1 MKTYKLLFLL
11 ALFTA
16 FSGCS
21 PVEKL
26 MNTDLSKKYD
36 AQRSYSSST
45 QLFAPASPDKLTQA
59 SFMVTTESFH
69 ADSLQPGGAKWN
81 LSINADYYNSKSQK
95 EPTESVQLKWLKPVS
110 KANDSLWGSMTF
122 KNSVES
128 GFIVLTIKDHKGNE
142 ITNWFECNKPTLPML
157 LAENKKP
164 LTRRWLIPDEFVY
177 IGWPDGTTLD
187 GVAAIDLAT
196 MSLPGPPFD
205 ETYPGPGFPEP
216 PKSEGFKWEIKP
228 NDPIGVG
235 AEGMMWFKYKNEI
248 IGIWPVFGNKY
259 PTPIVLREGLAAVR
273 YFSSRE
279 EYQRIID
286 ARNQWNEYNN
296 LWIRTTGDTLRA
308 AERSV
313 MFQSGI
319 TRANELFTDFSA
331 GSLTDRG
338 MIWMMF
344 GSPDQVWRDNDSETW
359 SYSSNA
365 WRPELKFNFFKVTG
379 HYGETWILKRT
390 QFYGP
395 FWQRQVDL
403 WRE

>member
-1 MKTYKLLFLL
+1 MKTYKLLAILTLFM
-11 ALFTA
+11 AL
-16 FSGCS
+16 SSCS

-26 MNTDLSKKYD
+26 MNSDLAKRYD
-36 AQRSYSSST
+36 SHRSHSST
-45 QLFAPASPDKLTQA
+45 TLLFAPSSPNKLNQL
-59 SFMVTTESFH
+59 SFMITTESFNI
-69 ADSLQPGGAKWN
+69 DSVQPGGAKWN
-81 LSINADYYNSKSQK
+81 LSIKADYYSSKSKK
-95 EPTESVQLKWLKPVS
+95 EPVESVDLKWMKPVN
-110 KANDSLWGSMTF
+110 KANDTLWGSMTF
-122 KNSVES
+122 TNNIET
-128 GFIVLTIKDHKGNE
+128 GYIVLTIKDHKGKE
-142 ITNWFECNKPTLPML
+142 ISNWFECNKPIRPIL
-157 LAENKKP
+157 LSENKKP
-164 LTRRWLIPDEFVY
+164 LTRRWLVPDEFVY
-177 IGWPDGTTLD
+177 IGWADGSTLD

-216 PKSEGFKWEIKP
+216 PKKEKFKWEIKT

-235 AEGMMWFKYKNEI
+235 AEGMMWFKYKEEI
-248 IGIWPVFGNKY
+248 IGIWPVFGNNY
-259 PTPIVLREGLAAVR
+259 PTPEVLREGLAAVR
-273 YFSSRE
+273 YFSSRD
-279 EYQRIID
+279 EYQRIIESK
-286 ARNQWNEYNN
+286 NQWVEYNN
-296 LWIRTTGDTLRA
+296 LWVRTAGDTLRA

-344 GSPDQVWRDNDSETW
+344 GSPDQVWQDNNTETW
-359 SYSSNA
+359 SYNSNA
-365 WRPELKFNFFKVTG
+365 WRPTLKFNFYKVTG

-390 QFYGP
+390 LFYGP